1 MARAVV
7 KENGLAPAGEGVV
20 ACMHTHIYIYTT
32 NTNPIRARWNNEGG
46 EGIAERRTENGRR
59 LVATVA
65 AVGDRLLV
73 CRKSGRGE

>member
-20 ACMHTHIYIYTT
+20 ACMHTHIYIYMT

-46 EGIAERRTENGRR
+46 EGMAERRTENGRR

>member
-20 ACMHTHIYIYTT
+20 ACMHTHIYIHDQHE
-32 NTNPIRARWNNEGG
+32 PIRARWNNEGG
-46 EGIAERRTENGRR
+46 EGMAERRTENGRR

>member
-1 MARAVV
+1 MYAY
-7 KENGLAPAGEGVV
+7 
-20 ACMHTHIYIYTT
+20 THIYIYTT
-32 NTNPIRARWNNEGG
+32 NTNPIRARWNEGG

>member
-1 MARAVV
+1 MYI
-7 KENGLAPAGEGVV
+7 
-20 ACMHTHIYIYTT
+20 HIHIYIHAQAT

-46 EGIAERRTENGRR
+46 GGIVERRTENGRR

>member
-1 MARAVV
+1 MYIYV
-7 KENGLAPAGEGVV
+7 
-20 ACMHTHIYIYTT
+20 HTHTHAQAT

-46 EGIAERRTENGRR
+46 RGLAERRTENGRR

-73 CRKSGRGE
+73 CCKSGRGE